1 VWAGDREKPSAIG
14 KATFLLG
21 KMVVDFYY
29 PSTIDTIN
37 PDKDISEYLHDF
49 SETGGN
55 CLIAHGLIGKTAHF
69 PSKICKSDLEP
80 GSPKDVVEAILRNG
94 DEKGYPVLLSV
105 SWDLTRETHSKDRM
119 ESVKSIMDELYEIY
133 NHHPS
138 LVGFYTYLE
147 GSGTYFAPYMRE
159 FSDNVK
165 KLNPGLLSGCAPYN
179 DDPMLAGYLGIIESL
194 DIIIYQGQVMAS
206 YRPDNRQKYPIRR
219 VKDFCSLGIG
229 AKQLQ
234 NKIALT
240 HVELFGYL
248 ENKISPEH
256 STTSYK
262 NIYSQILSAATVT
275 ENDGISLFTYNCNI
289 HRNMKKFPEL
299 EQSRKAVIDG
309 MKAFNLIHDKISCKP
324 NNLTFYFPHS
334 DWVIERWSNCF
345 LPALDAFRTLGI
357 AVDILPY
364 VPRLSE
370 DYPYWP
376 NNPND
381 SVMPRLLKD
390 KKIIILPDISG
401 FKRTDSDW
409 IEKFVKEGGAVIAF
423 GPQIPMARAS
433 SYERKEFFG
442 VEEGDPKNHSS
453 IIVKNAAGKRVSAG
467 KQYALPDVN
476 LPLWKTDNAKVV
488 ATFEDGSPAIVINK
502 YGKGTVATFLMDA
515 TTAAKQ
521 FPELVRDVIDYAMTT
536 YSLSLPVDI
545 IGTNENVNIA
555 VTETE
560 TGFQVA
566 VVNLNPQA
574 MEITLN
580 ALNVS
585 ENTNCEWYDL
595 ISEKSIKNSKDN
607 ISLKLQIHGTDYICV
622 EFKWNTDNADNADLH
637 R

>member
-1 VWAGDREKPSAIG
+1 
-14 KATFLLG
+14 
-21 KMVVDFYY
+21 
-29 PSTIDTIN
+29 
-37 PDKDISEYLHDF
+37 
-49 SETGGN
+49 
-55 CLIAHGLIGKTAHF
+55 
-69 PSKICKSDLEP
+69 
-80 GSPKDVVEAILRNG
+80 
-94 DEKGYPVLLSV
+94 
-105 SWDLTRETHSKDRM
+105 
-119 ESVKSIMDELYEIY
+119 
-133 NHHPS
+133 
-138 LVGFYTYLE
+138 
-147 GSGTYFAPYMRE
+147 
-159 FSDNVK
+159 
-165 KLNPGLLSGCAPYN
+165 
-179 DDPMLAGYLGIIESL
+179 L

-206 YRPDNRQKYPIRR
+206 SRPDNRQKYPIRR

-240 HVELFGYL
+240 HVELFGYI
-248 ENKISPEH
+248 ENRISPEH
-256 STTSYK
+256 STTSYE
-262 NIYSQILSAATVT
+262 NIYPQILSAATVT
-275 ENDGISLFTYNCNI
+275 ENDGISFFTYNCNI

-309 MKAFNLIHDKISCKP
+309 MKAFDLISDKITYKP

-442 VEEGDPKNHSS
+442 VEEGETKSHSS
-453 IIVKNAAGKRVSAG
+453 LIVKKTIGKRVSKG
-467 KQYALPDVN
+467 KKYPLPHFS
-476 LPLWKTDNAKVV
+476 LPLWKTKNAKVI

-502 YGKGTVATFLMDA
+502 YGKDYEMATYNL
-515 TTAAKQ
+515 
-521 FPELVRDVIDYAMTT
+521 
-536 YSLSLPVDI
+536 SLSVDI
-545 IGTNENVNIA
+545 LGTNENFNFVF
-555 VTETE
+555 TKTE
-560 TGFQVA
+560 TGFRFA
-566 VVNLNPQA
+566 VVNLNPQS
-574 MEITLN
+574 MEITLK
-580 ALNVS
+580 ALKIS
-585 ENTNCEWYDL
+585 KNTNCEWYDL

-607 ISLKLQIHGTDYICV
+607 ISLKMQVQGTDYICV
-622 EFKWNTDNADNADLH
+622 EFKK
-637 R
+637 